1 MFQTEL
7 LLREF
12 VTHDVQRYILAKP
25 EGFSFTPGQAIEL
38 AIDDPQWRDQG
49 RPFTLTNRVGD
60 RVLELMI
67 KSYGDHDGMTQTLGK
82 SQPGQKLLLSDPFDS
97 FTYDGPGWF
106 IAGGAGITPFL
117 AIIRDLADR
126 GQLEGQKLIYSN
138 KTPADIIQQREL
150 EAAFGENAHFV
161 CTREHSPLCSH
172 SGHVDDG
179 FIRKHVRDLSEE
191 FYVCGPPAFADQVKK
206 TLGDLGG
213 NTKSM
218 EFG

>member
-25 EGFSFTPGQAIEL
+25 EGFSFTPGQAIEMV
-38 AIDDPQWRDQG
+38 IDEPEWRDEA

-67 KSYGDHDGMTQTLGK
+67 KSYGEHDGMTQRLGT
-82 SQPGQKLLLSDPFDS
+82 SQPGQKLRLSEPFDS

-126 GQLEGQKLIYSN
+126 GQLDGQKLIYSN
-138 KTPADIIQQREL
+138 KTAGDIIQQREL

-161 CTREHSPLCSH
+161 CTREQSPLCTH
-172 SGHVDDG
+172 SGHVDDA
-179 FIRKHVRDLSEE
+179 FLREQIRDLSEE

-206 TLGDLGG
+206 TLGDMGG
-213 NTKSM
+213 NTQSM

>member
-25 EGFSFTPGQAIEL
+25 HGYRFTPGQAIEL
-38 AIDDPQWRDQG
+38 AIDEPQWRDQG
-49 RPFTLTNRVGD
+49 RPFTLTNRVDD
-60 RVLELMI
+60 RVLELMV
-67 KSYGDHDGMTQTLGK
+67 KSYGGHDGVTQRLAQA
-82 SQPGQKLLLSDPFDS
+82 QPGQKLRISEPFDS
-97 FTYDGPGWF
+97 FNYEGPGWF
-106 IAGGAGITPFL
+106 IAAGAGITPFL

-126 GQLEGQKLIYSN
+126 GELEGQKLIYSN
-138 KTPADIIQQREL
+138 KTAEDIIQQREL

-161 CTREHSPLCSH
+161 CTRENSPFCTH
-172 SGHVDDG
+172 SGHVDEG
-179 FIRKHVRDLSEE
+179 FIHEHVRDLSEE
-191 FYVCGPPAFADQVKK
+191 FYVCGPPAFTDQVKK
-206 TLGDLGG
+206 TLADLGG

>member
-25 EGFSFTPGQAIEL
+25 DGYTFTPGQALEL
-38 AIDDPQWRDQG
+38 AIDEPQWRDQG

-67 KSYGDHDGMTQTLGK
+67 KSYGSHDGVTQHLAQA
-82 SQPGQKLLLSDPFDS
+82 QPGQKLLISEPFDS
-97 FTYDGPGWF
+97 FNYEGPGWF
-106 IAGGAGITPFL
+106 IAAGAGITPFL

-126 GQLEGQKLIYSN
+126 GQLDGQKLIYSN
-138 KTPADIIQQREL
+138 KTAGDIIQQREL

-161 CTREHSPLCSH
+161 CTREHSPLCTH

-179 FIRKHVRDLSEE
+179 FIREHVRDLSDE
-191 FYVCGPPAFADQVKK
+191 FYVCGPPAFTEQVKK

-213 NTKSM
+213 NTQSM

>member
-12 VTHDVQRYILAKP
+12 VTHDVQRYILSKP
-25 EGFSFTPGQAIEL
+25 DGYTFTPGQALEL
-38 AIDDPQWRDQG
+38 AIDEPEWRDQG
-49 RPFTLTNRVGD
+49 RPFTLTNRVDD

-67 KSYGDHDGMTQTLGK
+67 KSYDDHGGMTHRLAT
-82 SQPGQKLLLSDPFDS
+82 SSPGQKLRITEPFDS
-97 FTYDGPGWF
+97 FNYEGPGWF

-126 GQLEGQKLIYSN
+126 GQLKGQKLIYSN
-138 KTPADIIQQREL
+138 KTHNDIIQQREL

-161 CTREHSPLCSH
+161 CTRENSPLCTH
-172 SGHVDDG
+172 SGHVDDA
-179 FIRKHVRDLSEE
+179 FLREHVRDLSEA
-191 FYVCGPPAFADQVKK
+191 FYVCGPPAFTDQVKK
-206 TLGDLGG
+206 TLADLGG
-213 NTKSM
+213 NTQSM